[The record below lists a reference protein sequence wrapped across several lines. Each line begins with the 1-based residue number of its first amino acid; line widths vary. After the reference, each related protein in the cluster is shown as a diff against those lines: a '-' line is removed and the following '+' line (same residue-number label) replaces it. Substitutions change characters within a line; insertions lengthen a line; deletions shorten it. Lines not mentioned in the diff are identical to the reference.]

1 MEEVFRDGQR
11 GKIRDTDYGQEKE
24 EEEEKIAL
32 LYSVLT
38 FVLLSLPPLSTANE
52 LSFD

>member
-1 MEEVFRDGQR
+1 MEEVFRDGKR

-24 EEEEKIAL
+24 ETAL

-38 FVLLSLPPLSTANE
+38 FALLSLPPLSTANE